1 MGTIPVSADK
11 LIQYYARRDKQ
22 DSTWPDV
29 QAVMKG
35 IPGTPCCVQISRA
48 FCGAGLAVPAK
59 SWRRS
64 TAAFPGGRGW
74 RALLATDEVEE
85 FLAVPYGDGE
95 NLQGPKTK
103 PADVKGAIGGIPGVL
118 IFRHGLRRG
127 FPPKGKF
134 EHTEIWDGSQIVQ
147 RDMAE
152 GYLFSC
158 PRVLFWPTDESGAA
172 DFEV

>member
-1 MGTIPVSADK
+1 MGALSVSADK
-11 LIQYYARRDKQ
+11 LISYYARRDKK
-22 DSTWPDV
+22 DSSWPDV
-29 QAVMKG
+29 TAVMKG

-48 FCGAGLAVPAK
+48 FCGAGLAVPAR
-59 SWRRS
+59 SFRRG
-64 TAAFPGGRGW
+64 TVPFPNGQW

-85 FLAVPYGDGE
+85 FLAVPFGDGR
-95 NLQGPKTK
+95 NLQGSQPN
-103 PADVKGAIGGIPGVL
+103 PADVKGSIGGIPGVL

-127 FPPKGKF
+127 FAPKGKF

-147 RDMAE
+147 RDMNE

-158 PRVLFWPTDESGAA
+158 PRVLFWPTNESTLA